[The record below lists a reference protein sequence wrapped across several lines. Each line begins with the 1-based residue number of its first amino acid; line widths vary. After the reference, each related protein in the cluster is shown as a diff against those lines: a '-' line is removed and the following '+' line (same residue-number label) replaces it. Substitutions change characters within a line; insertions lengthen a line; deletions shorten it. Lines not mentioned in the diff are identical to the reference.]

1 MRAANSEVTDGV
13 NQLLNRSLLK
23 QRSIQLQGI
32 ELSCKANS
40 MQPRDSSDALDAKN
54 DAWEARID
62 ALEASHPLWK
72 SSQAGMF
79 CFSLCI

>member
-1 MRAANSEVTDGV
+1 MKTSNSEVTVGV
-13 NQLLNRSLLK
+13 NQLLNRSLLQ

-32 ELSCKANS
+32 ELSRKANS

-54 DAWEARID
+54 DALEARND

-72 SSQAGMF
+72 PSQTKMF